1 MKIKD
6 DKFLEENLTRIN
18 KALFQTLPKKD
29 ISKVTEA
36 IHYSVMNGG
45 KRIRPQIILILSEI
59 LKVDISN
66 ENVDLIAAAGELIH
80 CYSLIHDDL
89 PSMDDDDMRR
99 GKDSSHVRFGE
110 ANAILAGDALHD
122 LAFELIASDEDM
134 NDAAKINAVNILA
147 KASGSKGMV
156 LGQYLDIESEKLNS
170 NLNLDEIEKIHSLK
184 TGRLIQAS
192 IIMGQL
198 ESSLDIKKQEM
209 LSEFGSKIGL
219 AFQIYDDI
227 LDETGDSSV
236 LGKSIKSDIKNQKQ
250 TYVKVVG
257 LDQSNYIANK
267 LATQSIDILDKM
279 ELGDAI
285 NNLKSLAEYMVN
297 RKK

>member
-1 MKIKD
+1 MPI
-6 DKFLEENLTRIN
+6 KFLTR
-18 KALFQTLPKKD
+18 T
-29 ISKVTEA
+29 
-36 IHYSVMNGG
+36 
-45 KRIRPQIILILSEI
+45 R
-59 LKVDISN
+59 
-66 ENVDLIAAAGELIH
+66 ELIH
-80 CYSLIHDDL
+80 HKLTSVITSSSLIDEAMKYSVLSDSKVIRPGLVMASGILNNNLTEDSLITLACSVELIHTYSLIHDDL

-192 IIMGQL
+192 ILMGQL

>member
-1 MKIKD
+1 MPI
-6 DKFLEENLTRIN
+6 KFLTR
-18 KALFQTLPKKD
+18 T
-29 ISKVTEA
+29 
-36 IHYSVMNGG
+36 
-45 KRIRPQIILILSEI
+45 R
-59 LKVDISN
+59 
-66 ENVDLIAAAGELIH
+66 ELIH
-80 CYSLIHDDL
+80 HKLSSVITSSSLIDEAMRYSVLSESKVIRPGLVMASGILNNNLTEDSLVTLACSVELIHTYSLIHDDL

-147 KASGSKGMV
+147 KASGSKGMA

-192 IIMGQL
+192 ILMGQL